1 MRFFGL
7 SNWSGRQDSNLRPDG
22 PKPPALPAAL
32 RPVKPVRIIIKKFGQ
47 KVKYTV
53 SAAFSGC
60 KLRAGMVHYNIR
72 LEQEGMY
79 MGEKIKKIWKYLTSR
94 EMILY
99 IVFGVL
105 TTVLNLVIY
114 FVMTEGM
121 AQNESFSYFIAWVV
135 AVAFAFV
142 TNKKFVFSSKTKRAK
157 AVLYELATFVGGR
170 LLTFAIGEILITVF
184 VSMLAQSNV
193 LWKILTNIIEIVVNW
208 LVSKMITF
216 RKKSDS

>member
-1 MRFFGL
+1 
-7 SNWSGRQDSNLRPDG
+7 
-22 PKPPALPAAL
+22 
-32 RPVKPVRIIIKKFGQ
+32 
-47 KVKYTV
+47 
-53 SAAFSGC
+53 
-60 KLRAGMVHYNIR
+60 
-72 LEQEGMY
+72 

>member
-1 MRFFGL
+1 
-7 SNWSGRQDSNLRPDG
+7 
-22 PKPPALPAAL
+22 
-32 RPVKPVRIIIKKFGQ
+32 
-47 KVKYTV
+47 
-53 SAAFSGC
+53 
-60 KLRAGMVHYNIR
+60 
-72 LEQEGMY
+72 MY

-157 AVLYELATFVGGR
+157 AVLYELVTFVGGR

>member
-1 MRFFGL
+1 
-7 SNWSGRQDSNLRPDG
+7 
-22 PKPPALPAAL
+22 
-32 RPVKPVRIIIKKFGQ
+32 
-47 KVKYTV
+47 
-53 SAAFSGC
+53 
-60 KLRAGMVHYNIR
+60 
-72 LEQEGMY
+72 
-79 MGEKIKKIWKYLTSR
+79 MGEKIKKMWKYLTSR

>member
-1 MRFFGL
+1 
-7 SNWSGRQDSNLRPDG
+7 
-22 PKPPALPAAL
+22 
-32 RPVKPVRIIIKKFGQ
+32 
-47 KVKYTV
+47 
-53 SAAFSGC
+53 
-60 KLRAGMVHYNIR
+60 
-72 LEQEGMY
+72 

-170 LLTFAIGEILITVF
+170 LLTFAIGEVLITVF
-184 VSMLAQSNV
+184 VSMLGQSNV

-208 LVSKMITF
+208 LFSKMITF
-216 RKKSDS
+216 RKKSDP

>member
-1 MRFFGL
+1 
-7 SNWSGRQDSNLRPDG
+7 
-22 PKPPALPAAL
+22 
-32 RPVKPVRIIIKKFGQ
+32 
-47 KVKYTV
+47 
-53 SAAFSGC
+53 
-60 KLRAGMVHYNIR
+60 
-72 LEQEGMY
+72 
-79 MGEKIKKIWKYLTSR
+79 MGEKIKKMWKYLTSR

-184 VSMLAQSNV
+184 VSVLAQSNV

>member
-1 MRFFGL
+1 
-7 SNWSGRQDSNLRPDG
+7 
-22 PKPPALPAAL
+22 
-32 RPVKPVRIIIKKFGQ
+32 
-47 KVKYTV
+47 
-53 SAAFSGC
+53 
-60 KLRAGMVHYNIR
+60 
-72 LEQEGMY
+72 

-114 FVMTEGM
+114 FLMTEGM

>member
-1 MRFFGL
+1 
-7 SNWSGRQDSNLRPDG
+7 
-22 PKPPALPAAL
+22 
-32 RPVKPVRIIIKKFGQ
+32 
-47 KVKYTV
+47 
-53 SAAFSGC
+53 
-60 KLRAGMVHYNIR
+60 
-72 LEQEGMY
+72 MY

>member
-1 MRFFGL
+1 
-7 SNWSGRQDSNLRPDG
+7 
-22 PKPPALPAAL
+22 
-32 RPVKPVRIIIKKFGQ
+32 
-47 KVKYTV
+47 
-53 SAAFSGC
+53 
-60 KLRAGMVHYNIR
+60 
-72 LEQEGMY
+72 

-157 AVLYELATFVGGR
+157 AVLYELVTFVGGR

>member
-1 MRFFGL
+1 
-7 SNWSGRQDSNLRPDG
+7 
-22 PKPPALPAAL
+22 
-32 RPVKPVRIIIKKFGQ
+32 
-47 KVKYTV
+47 
-53 SAAFSGC
+53 
-60 KLRAGMVHYNIR
+60 
-72 LEQEGMY
+72 

-157 AVLYELATFVGGR
+157 AVLYELVTFVGGR
-170 LLTFAIGEILITVF
+170 LLTFANWGNTYHGVCL
-184 VSMLAQSNV
+184 MLAQSNV

>member
-1 MRFFGL
+1 
-7 SNWSGRQDSNLRPDG
+7 
-22 PKPPALPAAL
+22 
-32 RPVKPVRIIIKKFGQ
+32 
-47 KVKYTV
+47 
-53 SAAFSGC
+53 
-60 KLRAGMVHYNIR
+60 
-72 LEQEGMY
+72 MY

-193 LWKILTNIIEIVVNW
+193 LWKIFTNIIEIVVNW

>member
-1 MRFFGL
+1 
-7 SNWSGRQDSNLRPDG
+7 
-22 PKPPALPAAL
+22 
-32 RPVKPVRIIIKKFGQ
+32 
-47 KVKYTV
+47 
-53 SAAFSGC
+53 
-60 KLRAGMVHYNIR
+60 
-72 LEQEGMY
+72 MY
-79 MGEKIKKIWKYLTSR
+79 MGEKIKKMWKYLTSR

>member
-1 MRFFGL
+1 
-7 SNWSGRQDSNLRPDG
+7 
-22 PKPPALPAAL
+22 
-32 RPVKPVRIIIKKFGQ
+32 
-47 KVKYTV
+47 
-53 SAAFSGC
+53 
-60 KLRAGMVHYNIR
+60 
-72 LEQEGMY
+72 

-184 VSMLAQSNV
+184 VYMLAQSNV

>member
-1 MRFFGL
+1 
-7 SNWSGRQDSNLRPDG
+7 
-22 PKPPALPAAL
+22 
-32 RPVKPVRIIIKKFGQ
+32 
-47 KVKYTV
+47 
-53 SAAFSGC
+53 
-60 KLRAGMVHYNIR
+60 
-72 LEQEGMY
+72 

-170 LLTFAIGEILITVF
+170 LLTFAIGEVLITVF
-184 VSMLAQSNV
+184 VSMLGQSNV

-208 LVSKMITF
+208 LFSKMITF